1 MISPLR
7 CGVDTLEVTFEGEL
21 SEEFVEE
28 LERRKGD
35 AQAQDMP
42 IAVLLGGETFYLH
55 PKGRGF
61 YSLVCRNADMDVLFG
76 SAGLHYPM
84 SARFSAYGL
93 ARRGVNDLWKLACSI
108 GESVG
113 CTPRNVSRIDVA
125 VDFQGWVPTFD
136 EMRNVVCKTEFRPV
150 YPSVDKPQTFQFGKG
165 DIVVRLYDK
174 TQQARD
180 CDKKWWVLVWRLC
193 RGFDPILPVWRAEVQ
208 VRGQVL
214 RELGLLSPG
223 MVFDNL
229 DAIFDFG
236 LRWASLRVPCGDSN
250 LSRCAEHP
258 AWEDLRGFQVSPQ
271 PLARV
276 RQGRRLAVYQSLI
289 ARMLSLAVSASLA
302 LGTDDFWTAAR
313 QLTEDAYLS
322 IEPVRAE
329 EHDSD
334 KSRDGADHR
343 GFEALLAVRRR
354 RLSDEF

>member
-1 MISPLR
+1 M
-7 CGVDTLEVTFEGEL
+7 
-21 SEEFVEE
+21 
-28 LERRKGD
+28 
-35 AQAQDMP
+35 
-42 IAVLLGGETFYLH
+42 AVAILLGGETFYVQ

-61 YSLVCRNADMDVLFG
+61 YSFVCRNGDMDVLFG
-76 SAGLHYPM
+76 SAGLRYPM

-93 ARRGVNDLWKLACSI
+93 ARRGVDDLWGLACAI
-108 GESVG
+108 GDSVG
-113 CTPRNVSRIDVA
+113 CSPRNVSRIDVA
-125 VDFQGWVPTFD
+125 VDFQGWAPSFD
-136 EMRNVVCKTEFRPV
+136 EMRNVVCKTDFRPV

-180 CDKKWWVLVWRLC
+180 CDKKWWVLTWRLC
-193 RGFDPILPVWRAEVQ
+193 PGFDPGLPVWRAEVQ

-236 LRWASLRVPCGDSN
+236 LRWASLRVPGSDSN

-258 AWEDLRGFQVSPQ
+258 AWEELRGFQVSSE
-271 PLARV
+271 PLSRV

-289 ARMLSLAVSASLA
+289 PRMLSMVVSASLA
-302 LGTDDFWTAAR
+302 LGTDDFWTATR

-322 IEPVRAE
+322 IDPLRAE
-329 EHDSD
+329 DNETD
-334 KSRDGADHR
+334 KSRSGADQR
-343 GFEALLAVRRR
+343 GFEALLNARRR
-354 RLSDEF
+354 KLSDEF